1 MFKRFL
7 NWRTVFTIVA
17 IAIVTGTIFYSQ
29 YLAKKIA
36 REERR
41 KVEIWVEAGKFLI
54 SSPVDTDTKL
64 VSMIITGN
72 TDVPI
77 IKETEEGKITEYINL
92 DSAEVNKNP
101 AYLTQKLNQFKSQHS
116 PIAYTDP
123 LNGKRDYYYYGDSK
137 LLQQVRYYPIVQLL
151 IVALFIIVILYAVKI
166 RNRSEQNQL
175 WAGMAKETAHQL
187 GTPLTSLKGWVEML
201 KETPGSE
208 KIAVELAKDVDRLQ
222 LVSDRFSKIGSTPS
236 MEERDL
242 VMQINNM
249 VDYIRRRA
257 PEKVQFIIN
266 TNNNHSIPVKLSAS
280 LFDWV
285 IENLLKNA
293 LDAMGGSGKI
303 TINIAQ
309 SEQEVFIDV
318 SDTGKGISA
327 SHINQLFK
335 PGFTTKKR
343 GWGLGLTLSKRV
355 IEQYHKGQ
363 LFVKYSEPGKGTTFR
378 IVLRKETSGFGSNA

>member
-1 MFKRFL
+1 MVQRFL
-7 NWRTVFTIVA
+7 NWRTALTVVA
-17 IAIVTGTIFYSQ
+17 LAIVTGTIFYSQ

-36 REERR
+36 EEERV
-41 KVEIWVEAGKFLI
+41 KVAIWVEAGKFLI
-54 SSPVDTDTKL
+54 NSPADADTKL
-64 VSMIITGN
+64 VTTIITSN
-72 TDVPI
+72 KDIPI
-77 IKETEEGKITEYINL
+77 IKETEEGKITEFINL
-92 DSAEVNKNP
+92 DSSETNKNP
-101 AYLTQKLNQFKSQHS
+101 AYLSQKLKQFKSQHA
-116 PIAYTDP
+116 PIEYVDP
-123 LNGKRDYYYYGDSK
+123 LNGKKDLYYYGDSK

-151 IVALFIIVILYAVKI
+151 IVALFIIVTLYAINI
-166 RNRSEQNQL
+166 RNRSLQNQL

-201 KETPGSE
+201 KETDGSE

-236 MEERDL
+236 MEEKDL
-242 VMQINNM
+242 ILQINNM

-257 PEKVQFIIN
+257 SEKVQFIIN
-266 TNNNHSIPVKLSAS
+266 TNNNASIPVKISAS

-293 LDAMGGSGKI
+293 LDAMGGTGKI
-303 TINIAQ
+303 TIDIERTA
-309 SEQEVFIDV
+309 EEIYIDV
-318 SDTGKGISA
+318 TDTGKGIAPSN
-327 SHINQLFK
+327 INKLFK

-363 LFVKYSEPGKGTTFR
+363 LFVKHSELGKGTTFR
-378 IVLRKETSGFGSNA
+378 IVLKAKENVPG